1 MYYNKPM
8 TKDTT
13 SDLDKTKNSTNSTML
28 TCCFFDNNDQENKKK
43 LVFDCAQSENQIS
56 EIISIVLQNKKWVKS
71 D

>member
-1 MYYNKPM
+1 M

-28 TCCFFDNNDQENKKK
+28 TCCFFDNNNQDNKKK
-43 LVFDCAQSENQIS
+43 LVFDCAQDENHIS
-56 EIISIVLQNKKWVKS
+56 EIISRALQSKTWVKS